1 MPNRSNKS
9 YAMIDGVLQE
19 YDVALS
25 SLAYTRKI
33 DHNIYMYLDIKY
45 EYLGGGYIDSVC
57 GVPNHSKK
65 LMCFYKKVQPEKK
78 KRYGW

>member
-1 MPNRSNKS
+1 MPNGSNKS

-57 GVPNHSKK
+57 GVPNYSKK
-65 LMCFYKKVQPEKK
+65 LMYFFAKKKVEKK
-78 KRYGW
+78 KYGW